1 MKKNAGYTL
10 VEALVA
16 AAILIIAIA
25 AAVTLTL
32 TMTAQEESN
41 HEFSRAINFQE
52 QAARLYQLG
61 LSPTAISQ
69 ILPPDPV
76 VESLSFDVSE
86 TSLSGIGTVEGGTCT
101 VVMESD
107 SPQLD
112 GHDPVDSRTI
122 QLTIVRPFIRG
133 QTE

>member
-1 MKKNAGYTL
+1 MKKKKNGGYTL

-76 VESLSFDVSE
+76 IESLAFDVSS
-86 TSLSGIGTVEGGTCT
+86 TTVSGIGTVEAGTCT
-101 VVMESD
+101 VVVESATAE
-107 SPQLD
+107 LD
-112 GHDPVDSRTI
+112 GHNPVDSRTI
-122 QLTIVRPFIRG
+122 EVTVVRPSIR
-133 QTE
+133 